1 MALKYQ
7 RILLKISGEA
17 LGGEKGTGFDEPTM
31 DAICGGVKKAHEL
44 GVQIG
49 IVVGGGNFWRGRS
62 SGKMERTLADKIGM
76 LATVMNALAVS
87 DKLEQLGVPT
97 EVFTSITMPQVAPAF
112 TRKDALHAME
122 EGKIAIFGGGTGNPF
137 FSTDTTTALRA
148 VEVSADIM
156 FKATM
161 VDGVYDKDPHKYPDA
176 KKYETLTFTKVL
188 EDRLAVMDGTAATL
202 CRDNKLPI
210 LVFDLADPD
219 NIARAVQGENVPDA
233 FSRLVRIDNKQETR
247 TMSSNTKAFEDK
259 MKSAVEHLEREL
271 KTVRAG
277 RANPGVLDKVT
288 VDYYGSPTPIQQV
301 ASVAVSEARTLTIT
315 PWDRTLLR
323 AISKAILASDV
334 GINPIDDGQT
344 IRLNFPAPTEE
355 RRKQLAKEVSK
366 MGEEAKVAVRN
377 VRRDA
382 MDKAKA
388 MKKAGELTEDTQKTM
403 EEDVQKLTDKYV
415 KNIDAAVE
423 EKQKEIM
430 SV

>member
-1 MALKYQ
+1 
-7 RILLKISGEA
+7 
-17 LGGEKGTGFDEPTM
+17 
-31 DAICGGVKKAHEL
+31 
-44 GVQIG
+44 
-49 IVVGGGNFWRGRS
+49 
-62 SGKMERTLADKIGM
+62 
-76 LATVMNALAVS
+76 
-87 DKLEQLGVPT
+87 
-97 EVFTSITMPQVAPAF
+97 
-112 TRKDALHAME
+112 
-122 EGKIAIFGGGTGNPF
+122 
-137 FSTDTTTALRA
+137 
-148 VEVSADIM
+148 
-156 FKATM
+156 
-161 VDGVYDKDPHKYPDA
+161 
-176 KKYETLTFTKVL
+176 
-188 EDRLAVMDGTAATL
+188 
-202 CRDNKLPI
+202 
-210 LVFDLADPD
+210 
-219 NIARAVQGENVPDA
+219 
-233 FSRLVRIDNKQETR
+233 
-247 TMSSNTKAFEDK
+247 MSSNTKAFEDK

-288 VDYYGSPTPIQQV
+288 VDYYGSPTP
-301 ASVAVSEARTLTIT
+301 SEARTLTIT